1 MRRRPL
7 ELAALAA
14 SVLACF
20 AIAACGGNDDAI
32 KSSTSAEKI
41 VKDIR
46 SQRCQQK
53 HAVVRCE
60 SHGDDWKC
68 SYTGKKGS
76 GEVNV
81 PKSGTGQLAM
91 SC

>member
-14 SVLACF
+14 SILACF
-20 AIAACGGNDDAI
+20 AIAACGGGGDAI
-32 KSSTSAEKI
+32 KSNTSAENI
-41 VKDIR
+41 VR
-46 SQRCQQK
+46 ALRQQRCQQK
-53 HAVVRCE
+53 QVVVKCTD
-60 SHGDDWKC
+60 HGDDWKC
-68 SYTGKKGS
+68 SYTGKGGS
-76 GEVNV
+76 GEVNL